1 MRTATPTR
9 SLPGPGQI
17 ELYLL
22 SRQTLLPHLDA
33 FRSVL
38 NREEQERMQRL
49 LTPAKQIDFALGR
62 GFLRSVLAS
71 YTGEPPEN
79 LSLLTGPGGK
89 PGLPDH
95 RAAFNLSHSGAYFLI
110 AASGRGEVG
119 VDIQEIY
126 PISNPARLAER
137 YFSTLEN
144 RRLAETPSDE
154 FRKAFFRCW
163 VRKEAYLK
171 GRGTGLKGTIRQV
184 SIVRRP
190 DQEHYQVIHHLGDPD
205 LSSWTVAQLDAPSGY
220 CAAAALSAPSLAVRN
235 VSGSELIFP
244 G

>member
-1 MRTATPTR
+1 MRTDTSTR

-22 SRQTLLPHLDA
+22 SRQALLPHLDA

-38 NREEQERMQRL
+38 NREEQERMERL
-49 LTPAKQIDFALGR
+49 LTPAKQIDFTLGR
-62 GFLRSVLAS
+62 GFLRTVLAS

-79 LSLLTGPGGK
+79 IPLLTGPGGK

-110 AASGRGEVG
+110 AAAGRGEVG

-137 YFSTLEN
+137 YFSTVEN
-144 RRLAETPSDE
+144 RRLADLSSEA
-154 FRKAFFRCW
+154 FRKAFFKGW

-171 GRGTGLKGTIRQV
+171 GLGTGLDGPIHQL

-190 DQEHYQVIHHLGDPD
+190 DQEHYQVIHHQGDPGP
-205 LSSWTVAQLDAPSGY
+205 SSWTVAQLDAPSGY
-220 CAAAALSAPSLAVRN
+220 CAAAALSAPSLTVRN
-235 VSGSELIFP
+235 VPGSELIFP

>member
-1 MRTATPTR
+1 MDLPTR
-9 SLPGPGQI
+9 TIPTGGQI
-17 ELYLL
+17 ELYLQ
-22 SRQTLLPHLDA
+22 SRQDLLPHLDA

-38 NREEQERMQRL
+38 NRGEQERMERL

-62 GFLRSVLAS
+62 GFLRWVLAA

-89 PGLPDH
+89 PELSGH

-126 PISNPARLAER
+126 PISNPARLAAR
-137 YFSTLEN
+137 YFSNEEN

-171 GRGTGLKGTIRQV
+171 GRGTGLKGPIRQV

-190 DQEHYQVIHHLGDPD
+190 DQEHYQVIHHLRDPD
-205 LSSWTVAQLDAPSGY
+205 LSSWTVADLKAPPGC
-220 CAAAALSAPSLAVRN
+220 CAAAALSGPSLTPVPIPIDQIN
-235 VSGSELIFP
+235 LP